1 MRPEASARLHLSLM
15 LGLTFTTG
23 IIDAVG
29 YLGLDKVFTANM
41 TGNVVILGMAL
52 TGAEGLPVLG
62 PTLALGGFLVG
73 AAAGG
78 RVLSKSRKG
87 WGRATTAALVVSASI
102 TLVLG
107 VISIFVPPVHG
118 TVWTYIL
125 TTILAVTMGLQAATA
140 RRLAVADI
148 TTVVVTSTLTGF
160 AADSRLAGG
169 TGARWQRRALAVV
182 LVLLG
187 ALVGAL
193 LVRVGVPLGLCVAGG
208 IALVLAL
215 TGHFLRETRHPVEEA
230 AATAD

>member
-1 MRPEASARLHLSLM
+1 MRSQDSARLHLALM

-41 TGNVVILGMAL
+41 TGNVVILGMAI

-62 PTLALGGFLVG
+62 PTLALGGFLLG
-73 AAAGG
+73 AAIGG
-78 RVLSKSRKG
+78 RSLSKSRTG

-102 TLVLG
+102 TLALG
-107 VISIFVPPVHG
+107 MISIFIPPVHG
-118 TVWTYIL
+118 TVFTYIL
-125 TTILAVTMGLQAATA
+125 TTVLAVTMGLQAATA

-160 AADSRLAGG
+160 AADSRIAGG
-169 TGARWQRRALAVV
+169 TGARWQRRALAVILV
-182 LVLLG
+182 LVG

-208 IALVLAL
+208 IALILAL
-215 TGHFLRETRHPVEEA
+215 IGHSMRETKNPSTEA
-230 AATAD
+230 AAE